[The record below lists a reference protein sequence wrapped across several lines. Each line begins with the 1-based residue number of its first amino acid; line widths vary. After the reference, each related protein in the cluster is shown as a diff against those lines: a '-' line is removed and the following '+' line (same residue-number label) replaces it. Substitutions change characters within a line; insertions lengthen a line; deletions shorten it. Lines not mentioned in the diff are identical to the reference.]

1 MAGNNVIN
9 KLLNIEKEEQSSVYL
24 LLLQTVFLGI
34 FIAIFEIS
42 ATGLFINTY
51 GESMLSQ
58 AYLVSGIVGFTLTI
72 IYSRLH
78 ARIKFSKLIIFNF
91 LLIFILTILL
101 RLSFFFSD
109 SQYLIFAVFVM
120 MGPLNILGIVGFWG
134 VASRLFTLRQGKR
147 LFGLIDSGQIVGMI
161 IISVLVPVLLNLLP
175 DNKDLLYISGASVF
189 IAFIVQLIIS
199 GKFNLNKSSTQENS
213 ENNERISIGKILKN
227 KYVVYMALFVI
238 LSMVAAFFV
247 VYVFLP
253 VTKAKYP
260 GNDEY
265 YTFLGGFTA
274 ALMTFTLL
282 IKTLAYNKLT
292 KAYGLKV
299 TLLLPAFLLGI
310 FVVLAI
316 FVGTFFGY
324 SIEVSTFMLFFLLI
338 SLGRLFSVS
347 LKSSLEV
354 PSLKL
359 LYQSLDSNIRFR
371 VQVMIDGMV
380 NETAAIIAGVILLI
394 FSLLRFIE
402 TIHYLYF
409 LVAIIIAWVFVAIKL
424 YKEYH
429 FSLEVTLDK
438 TKETKTESIKENEKN
453 ITENIIE
460 NSNLTSI
467 IEYTKALEPI
477 FYEKLY
483 IKCLNSNKDFIK
495 KDILNRIKNEYSFG
509 LTSQLKDYSHREK
522 NIENRKYAEELVK
535 QFEKLLN
542 KNEVKLKLPDLVN
555 SVYPKDR
562 IIAANVI
569 KEFNNNETS
578 KFLIILLRDFSIEVR
593 MAAIKAAA
601 VIKDKE
607 SLPIIVD
614 YLSNKQL
621 NIYAYETLKQYGEE
635 ALHQLELYFY
645 KSGLNHKEQIQIL
658 RLFGLSKS
666 KDAIKYLLNKLN
678 YFSREIVIESCS
690 SLQKCK
696 YIAKNDEEKQPL
708 NQLIIESIKIVAWNM
723 NILININESEI
734 GTELK
739 ETIIKEIE
747 HNYDEIYQI
756 LSITYKPSS
765 VLHVRE
771 NLETDT
777 AEGISFGLEL
787 LDLFVDE
794 NTKTLLFIL
803 FEDVSYNEKIKRFQD
818 YFALEKLS
826 SVQILNSIIN
836 RDINFI
842 SKWTKAIAIKNL
854 TNVSNYN
861 ITSDIIAQIFNDDKL
876 LSQLAAKVTSELD
889 HRQFTTS
896 IERLDKQKM
905 NELKGFIRNKNIN
918 IIYETIGLLKSLD
931 LFKNVKNSILSEIIA
946 ESTEIKIGKSE
957 TIEVSSNTN
966 DLYILL
972 SGDISIGSEKDKVEY
987 NNINIIDFKKLMNS
1001 HDIIVKANDN
1011 SRILVIEFNVL
1022 CNYMKYYNEIS
1033 EIYLEIV

>member
-1 MAGNNVIN
+1 
-9 KLLNIEKEEQSSVYL
+9 
-24 LLLQTVFLGI
+24 
-34 FIAIFEIS
+34 
-42 ATGLFINTY
+42 
-51 GESMLSQ
+51 
-58 AYLVSGIVGFTLTI
+58 
-72 IYSRLH
+72 
-78 ARIKFSKLIIFNF
+78 
-91 LLIFILTILL
+91 
-101 RLSFFFSD
+101 
-109 SQYLIFAVFVM
+109 M
-120 MGPLNILGIVGFWG
+120 MGPLNILSIVGFWG

-147 LFGLIDSGQIVGMI
+147 LFGLVDSGQIVGMI
-161 IISVLVPVLLNLLP
+161 IISVLVPVLINLLP

-199 GKFNLNKSSTQENS
+199 GKFDLNKNSPTKNS
-213 ENNERISIGKILKN
+213 ENDEKISIGAIFKN

-238 LSMVAAFFV
+238 LSMIAAFFV

-260 GNDEY
+260 GNEEY

-316 FVGTFFGY
+316 FIGTFFGY
-324 SIEVSTFMLFFLLI
+324 SIDVSTFMLFFLLV

-347 LKSSLEV
+347 LKSSIEV

-371 VQVMIDGMV
+371 VQVMIDGMI

-394 FSLLRFIE
+394 FSLLSFIE

-409 LVAIIIAWVFVAIKL
+409 LVAIIIAWIFVAIKL

-438 TKETKTESIKENEKN
+438 TKETKTKTEESVKESEKN
-453 ITENIIE
+453 ITKNIIE

-467 IEYTKALEPI
+467 IEYTKALDPI
-477 FYEKLY
+477 NYEKLY

-509 LTSQLKDYSHREK
+509 LTSQLKDYSHLEK

-562 IIAANVI
+562 IMAANII

-593 MAAIKAAA
+593 IAAIRAAV

-621 NIYAYETLKQYGEE
+621 NIYAYETLKQYGKE

-645 KSGLNHKEQIQIL
+645 KSGLDSKVQIQIL
-658 RLFGLSKS
+658 RLLGLSKS
-666 KDAIKYLLNKLN
+666 DDAIKYLLNKLN
-678 YFSREIVIESCS
+678 YFNREVVIESCS
-690 SLQKCK
+690 ALQKCG
-696 YIAKNDEEKQPL
+696 YIAQNDEEKQIL

-739 ETIIKEIE
+739 DAIIKEIE

-794 NTKTLLFIL
+794 STKTLLFIL

-818 YFALEKLS
+818 HFALEKLS
-826 SVQILNSIIN
+826 SVKILNSIIN

-861 ITSDIIAQIFNDDKL
+861 ITGDIIAQIFNDDKL

-905 NELKGFIRNKNIN
+905 NEFKGFVRTKNIN
-918 IIYETIGLLKSLD
+918 TIYETIDLLKNLD
-931 LFKNVKNSILSEIIA
+931 LFKDIKSSILSEIIA

-966 DLYILL
+966 DLYVLL

-987 NNINIIDFKKLMNS
+987 NNINIINFKSLINLNGV
-1001 HDIIVKANDN
+1001 IIKANDN

-1022 CNYMKYYNEIS
+1022 CNYMKYYKEIS
-1033 EIYLEIV
+1033 EMYLEIV